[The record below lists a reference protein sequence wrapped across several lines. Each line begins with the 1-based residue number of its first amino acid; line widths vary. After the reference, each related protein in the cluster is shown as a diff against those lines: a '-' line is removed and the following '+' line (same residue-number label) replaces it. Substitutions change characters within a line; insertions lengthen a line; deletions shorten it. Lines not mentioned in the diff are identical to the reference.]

1 LAGSNDEATWVTL
14 DTRADESF
22 AGRNETK
29 EYSFNSTTPYRY
41 YRMYI
46 TANNGDGLFQL
57 SEWRLF
63 ETNLPQI
70 DLTGYLLSALTV
82 SKDFP
87 DGPGGSEGSLKVVD
101 GDIYSK
107 FLIFDYPT
115 DFWMQQ
121 ELLSEAF
128 VNQYTLTSG
137 NDAPSRDPKNWILA
151 GSNDEA
157 TWVSLDT
164 RNNESFAG
172 RNETKEFNFSST
184 TPYKYYR
191 LYITANNGDGLF
203 QLSEWRLLIVD

>member
-1 LAGSNDEATWVTL
+1 MS
-14 DTRADESF
+14 
-22 AGRNETK
+22 
-29 EYSFNSTTPYRY
+29 
-41 YRMYI
+41 I

-63 ETNLPQI
+63 ETNLPKI

-87 DGPGGSEGSLKVVD
+87 DGPGAAEGSLKVVD
-101 GDIYSK
+101 GDINSK

-137 NDAPSRDPKNWILA
+137 NDAPGRDPKNWILA
-151 GSNDEA
+151 GSNDQA
-157 TWVSLDT
+157 TWASLDT
-164 RNNESFAG
+164 RNNESFTG

-184 TPYKYYR
+184 TSYKYYR